1 LTGIFPVIVTEILI
15 PRTEQPLTVRDV
27 MVPIPEPER
36 PLPVLNDPFAV
47 EDVQVTDWPAV
58 ESVTV
63 VVPAFPVVAPPGLTV
78 HVAAVAN
85 AGAAAMP
92 MTAAVAALVISAFP
106 KRLRI
111 ALTPF
116 PCRSLRTVRRRP
128 GYALRAANYPALLG
142 WLHIPDIK

>member
-1 LTGIFPVIVTEILI
+1 MLM

-116 PCRSLRTVRRRP
+116 PCRSCELSGAALVTPCAQPITRRCWVGCTFRT
-128 GYALRAANYPALLG
+128 
-142 WLHIPDIK
+142 